1 MRTNLEPQLRRRGWL
16 QGCLTLPL
24 GFAALQ
30 APRRAMATQA
40 PQDAFA
46 ADSLEE
52 ALHALR
58 GPGGAMAA
66 PSARI
71 AIAAPT
77 VADDGA
83 VVPIEVTSDLPGVR
97 EIVLLFDGNPQPAAV
112 AFTIPTGTEPYVA
125 TRIRMATSGS
135 VHAVVRGDDGLFIA
149 SRAVEVVVGGCG

>member
-1 MRTNLEPQLRRRGWL
+1 
-16 QGCLTLPL
+16 
-24 GFAALQ
+24 
-30 APRRAMATQA
+30 MATQA
-40 PQDAFA
+40 PQDALA
-46 ADSLEE
+46 ATSLEQ

-58 GPGGAMAA
+58 GPDGAMAT

-71 AIAAPT
+71 AIAAPA

-97 EIVLLFDGNPQPAAV
+97 EIVLLFDGNPLPAAV

-135 VHAVVRGDDGLFIA
+135 VHAVVRSDDGLFIA

>member
-1 MRTNLEPQLRRRGWL
+1 
-16 QGCLTLPL
+16 
-24 GFAALQ
+24 
-30 APRRAMATQA
+30 MAT
-40 PQDAFA
+40 
-46 ADSLEE
+46 
-52 ALHALR
+52 
-58 GPGGAMAA
+58 

-71 AIAAPT
+71 AIAAPA

-97 EIVLLFDGNPQPAAV
+97 EIVLLFDGNPLPAAV

-135 VHAVVRGDDGLFIA
+135 VHAVVRSDDGLFIA